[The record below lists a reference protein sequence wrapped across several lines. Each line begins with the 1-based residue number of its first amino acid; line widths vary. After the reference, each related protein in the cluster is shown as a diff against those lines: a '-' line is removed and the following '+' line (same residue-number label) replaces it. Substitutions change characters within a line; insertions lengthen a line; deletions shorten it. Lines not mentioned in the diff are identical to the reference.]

1 MKLSD
6 DYALGAGIAAAILNQ
21 NFLSLL
27 LTKGVLNRDEVFDLL
42 ETTLLSLEQ
51 LQSHFAA
58 APRRQEFEGH
68 LKAARFQI
76 EDIRIALNTRHPLNP
91 YRDQGSAS

>member
-6 DYALGAGIAAAILNQ
+6 DYIPGTALAASVLNEKL
-21 NFLSLL
+21 LSLL
-27 LTKGVLNRDEVFDLL
+27 LTKGTLNRGEVFELL

-58 APRRQEFEGH
+58 VPKRQKFEGY
-68 LKAARFQI
+68 LKAARFQL
-76 EDIRIALNTRHPLNP
+76 EATRIALNIQHPSDDP
-91 YRDQGSAS
+91 C

>member
-6 DYALGAGIAAAILNQ
+6 DYVPGVALATFALNERL
-21 NFLSLL
+21 LSLL
-27 LTKGVLNRDEVFDLL
+27 LTKGVLNRHEVFELL

-51 LQSHFAA
+51 LQSHFSAA
-58 APRRQEFEGH
+58 LKWQSFEGY

-76 EDIRIALNTRHPLNP
+76 ELMRLALNTRHPPNSESN
-91 YRDQGSAS
+91 RN

>member
-6 DYALGAGIAAAILNQ
+6 DYAPGTAIATHALNQ
-21 NFLSLL
+21 NLLSLL
-27 LTKGVLNRDEVFDLL
+27 LTKGILNRGDVFELL

-58 APRRQEFEGH
+58 APKRQKFEGY
-68 LKAARFQI
+68 LKAARFQL
-76 EDIRIALNTRHPLNP
+76 EATRIALNIRHPSNP
-91 YRDQGSAS
+91 ETK